1 MVNRLRHMVV
11 ILINNGECVLR
22 GLTPST
28 LMGPHSMGH
37 GAHMSSFA
45 KKVSI
50 PNLYARTRANLYDGF
65 GLNLRHLIPISLLPI
80 SSSRLHIV
88 QVFGSR
94 KWIYTTFAVLWW
106 SHPSSVPGLPFIQ
119 EILGHK
125 QIQGLKL
132 NKRQ

>member
-1 MVNRLRHMVV
+1 MVL

-37 GAHMSSFA
+37 EANMSSFA

-65 GLNLRHLIPISLLPI
+65 RLNLIPISLLPI

-94 KWIYTTFAVLWW
+94 KWISTTFEVLWW
-106 SHPSSVPGLPFIQ
+106 SHPSSVPDLPFIQ